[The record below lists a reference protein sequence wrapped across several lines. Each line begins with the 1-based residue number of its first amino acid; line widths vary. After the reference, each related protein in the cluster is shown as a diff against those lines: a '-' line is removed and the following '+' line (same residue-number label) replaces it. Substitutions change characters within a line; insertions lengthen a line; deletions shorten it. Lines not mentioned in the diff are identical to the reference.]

1 MIEFFLKKAAIVQKH
16 SAGNKYAGKNRERK
30 DCRAAETI
38 YLNCC
43 VVAIKSPAIVVSFVF
58 GNYNNVSKLMQ

>member
-1 MIEFFLKKAAIVQKH
+1 MNIYIFYKAAIVQKH
-16 SAGNKYAGKNRERK
+16 VSMLERNWK
-30 DCRAAETI
+30 ENAAAQQKPEFAI
-38 YLNCC
+38 HLNCC

>member
-1 MIEFFLKKAAIVQKH
+1 MLERNWKEKTAAQQKPEFAMH
-16 SAGNKYAGKNRERK
+16 
-30 DCRAAETI
+30 
-38 YLNCC
+38 LNCC